1 VYLVVRGSEA
11 SPDILVIQYL
21 YFEAEVL
28 LQVFDD
34 HHQERQLDAQ
44 GLGRVSWTGDV
55 CRADVAAHNLQD
67 AGLDIAVCDTFDVTI
82 ANCKRSLSS
91 FNSVKRHFLQKQPP

>member
-1 VYLVVRGSEA
+1 VYLVDGGSET
-11 SPDILVIQYL
+11 SPHIFVIQYL

-67 AGLDIAVCDTFDVTI
+67 AGLDIAVCDTFDVAI
-82 ANCKRSLSS
+82 ANCKRKLSCLD
-91 FNSVKRHFLQKQPP
+91 SVKRQFLQKQPP